1 MPNSLTARFIHGNG
15 LTQRRNGATVGA
27 FAPLRLC
34 VSLCLALIFSFGCAG
49 ASRAQ
54 AQTPGLSQAWPE
66 EPNAQYILFA
76 SGTLQGEQ
84 REYEVPVEA
93 KTFRLQFWA
102 RLTGELSFDVVGP
115 LGKSQTLTD
124 PNVSSTISKERQSL
138 VVFDPKPGLWRV
150 RLSGSGTFT
159 AAVSTQS
166 ELYICCMSLLSS
178 SGPQGHPLPPTVQ
191 LRSRQQAMQLSLAG
205 IEVLS
210 VGFDLIDENN
220 RVIKPVKLRQN
231 DYSNPYLMI
240 MLVETSTQPFRVM
253 ARGEDHTGYAFQR
266 VFPTLF
272 QPPIEE
278 GAVAVAQDQLL
289 ADLIQNAE
297 AGPYRVVRASVLEMT
312 DEVLLSEAGAPI
324 GVRLKFALRFPR
336 DGFYT
341 PLPQVFPERI
351 AYGYTGALSL
361 RVQRVE
367 IAPFPEG
374 PQSTVTMRYLSR
386 ASYRANQ
393 LYRFTVDLVPNYAQY
408 NDQKH
413 AFCIM
418 TKAFSYGSRDR
429 FLNEVTNEARMRFRI
444 SIMGTDMDG
453 RQPATTEQSYI
464 PNLWYSSFL
473 KEGAAECQ

>member
-1 MPNSLTARFIHGNG
+1 MWNRMMTGTF
-15 LTQRRNGATVGA
+15 LTQRRKDATLGA

-34 VSLCLALIFSFGCAG
+34 VFLSVGLFVAFGCHG
-49 ASRAQ
+49 AF

-66 EPNAQYILFA
+66 EPNAQYILFS
-76 SGTLQGEQ
+76 SGTLQNEQ

-102 RLTGELSFDVVGP
+102 RLSGELSFDVVGP

-138 VVFDPKPGLWRV
+138 VVFDPKPGMWRV

-159 AAVSTQS
+159 AGVSTQS
-166 ELYICCMSLLSS
+166 ELYICCISLLNAA
-178 SGPQGHPLPPTVQ
+178 GPQGHPLPPTVQ
-191 LRSRQQAMQLSLAG
+191 LRGRQQAMQLSLAG
-205 IEVLS
+205 IEVHS
-210 VGFDLIDENN
+210 VEFHLIDENN

-231 DYSNPYLMI
+231 DFSNPYLMV
-240 MLVETSTQPFRVM
+240 MLVESSAQPFRVM
-253 ARGEDHTGYAFQR
+253 ARGEDQTGYTFQR

-272 QPPIEE
+272 QPPVEE
-278 GAVAVAQDQLL
+278 AAATVGQDQLL
-289 ADLIQNAE
+289 TDLIQNAE
-297 AGPYRVVRASVLEMT
+297 AGRYRVIRASVLDMT
-312 DEVLLSEAGAPI
+312 DESLLSDAGYPI
-324 GVRLKFALRFPR
+324 GVRLKFTIRFPR
-336 DGFYT
+336 DGFYS

-367 IAPFPEG
+367 IAPLPEG
-374 PQSTVTMRYLSR
+374 PQSAVTMRYLSR

-393 LYRFTVDLVPNYAQY
+393 PYRFTVDLVPNYAQY

-413 AFCIM
+413 AFCVM
-418 TKAFSYGSRDR
+418 AKAFSYGSRDR

-444 SIMGTDMDG
+444 SIMGTDIDG

-473 KEGAAECQ
+473 KEGASECQ